1 MKVLIYGRRAVA
13 SALRMTL
20 PLALLIG
27 LATPAMPAP
36 APAPAPTLL
45 RASLIV
51 KNAADSI
58 RFYEQLGFRIEL
70 DQSNAR
76 RPEGNPFP
84 LNTPST
90 AVRLVILGSS
100 TGDGGRIG
108 LVEFSAPIPT
118 DNRANTRRTGLGDV
132 VLVFDV
138 ANAEAVHQIFL
149 KSGADVLEPPQVYVS
164 SRTAPDGSP
173 LQGRVFH
180 VRDPDGYL
188 IELLEAPK
196 SVAITLDRARGDSPS
211 PAAHK

>member
-1 MKVLIYGRRAVA
+1 MKFLIYGSRAVA

-20 PLALLIG
+20 PLALLMG
-27 LATPAMPAP
+27 LATPAM
-36 APAPAPTLL
+36 PAPAPTLL

-138 ANAEAVHQIFL
+138 ADAEAVHQIFL

-164 SRTAPDGSP
+164 RRTTPDGSP

-196 SVAITLDRARGDSPS
+196 SVAITLDRVRGDSPS